1 MSRGLSVFFGVI
13 LISTVW
19 LWMLISIDFVPM
31 SWWAIVEL
39 AVKSCTACFVTGPVY
54 REYLR

>member
-1 MSRGLSVFFGVI
+1 MTRAANVFFGVI

-19 LWMLISIDFVPM
+19 LWMLITINAENLQGWGWLFL
-31 SWWAIVEL
+31 ICKIL
-39 AVKSCTACFVTGPVY
+39 TACYITGPIY